1 MELGKI
7 MQSNPYIGIQI
18 THKLYLNYTPQPS

>member
-18 THKLYLNYTPQPS
+18 THICILN